1 MGSATLSERLHQLC
15 ASAGLD
21 LASVKPWLLARLEL
35 LAERTETVADGERMV
50 AYAERV
56 MRHCE
61 AIRQSQPFSKSERR
75 VVLLGCLFS
84 DIGKTGPLLADPS
97 GQTLIV
103 EMFAV
108 EGVRDDSQTVRKF
121 LATYFEADADER
133 VQSFSGLGLDP
144 EMSIRS
150 FWNLHS
156 GWTLELGE
164 AAGLPPEVV
173 AAAAVHHLIDDIN
186 PGQIV
191 ADDRSYTRS
200 FGANSAFD
208 RAEKLIIL
216 LDKYDAVRRR
226 GHRGHAEAIAYL
238 RHRLDQSSR
247 FRGDDEFTTL
257 IADMDAAL
265 SE

>member
-1 MGSATLSERLHQLC
+1 MGSPTLTEGLQRLC

-21 LASVKPWLLARLEL
+21 LASVKPWLVTRMEL

-61 AIRQSQPFSKSERR
+61 AIRQSQPFSESERR

-108 EGVRDDSQTVRKF
+108 EGVRDDSQTVRQF

-133 VQSFSGLGLDP
+133 VQRFSELGLDP
-144 EMSIRS
+144 E
-150 FWNLHS
+150 
-156 GWTLELGE
+156 
-164 AAGLPPEVV
+164 
-173 AAAAVHHLIDDIN
+173 
-186 PGQIV
+186 
-191 ADDRSYTRS
+191 
-200 FGANSAFD
+200 
-208 RAEKLIIL
+208 
-216 LDKYDAVRRR
+216 
-226 GHRGHAEAIAYL
+226 
-238 RHRLDQSSR
+238 
-247 FRGDDEFTTL
+247 
-257 IADMDAAL
+257 
-265 SE
+265 

>member
-1 MGSATLSERLHQLC
+1 MGSPTLTEGLQRLC

-21 LASVKPWLLARLEL
+21 LASVKPWLVTRMEL

-61 AIRQSQPFSKSERR
+61 AIRQSQPFNESERR

-84 DIGKTGPLLADPS
+84 DIGKTGPVAADAS

-103 EMFAV
+103 EMFGV

-121 LATYFEADADER
+121 FATYFEADADER
-133 VQSFSGLGLDP
+133 TERFSALGLDP

-156 GWTLELGE
+156 TWTLELGE
-164 AAGLPPEVV
+164 AAALPPEVV
-173 AAAAVHHLIDDIN
+173 AAAAAHHLIDDIN
-186 PGQIV
+186 PKQIV
-191 ADDRSYTRS
+191 ADDRTYTRP
-200 FGANSAFD
+200 FGANAAFD

-226 GHRGHAEAIAYL
+226 GRQSHAEAIAYL
-238 RHRLDQSSR
+238 RHRLDHSAR
-247 FRGDDEFTTL
+247 FRGDAEFTTL